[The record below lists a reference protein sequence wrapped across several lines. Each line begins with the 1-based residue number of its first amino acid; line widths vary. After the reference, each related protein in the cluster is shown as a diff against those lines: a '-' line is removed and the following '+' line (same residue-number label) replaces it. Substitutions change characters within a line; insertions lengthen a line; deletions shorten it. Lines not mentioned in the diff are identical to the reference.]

1 MKSIRDTLVETVHMV
16 MPEHANPIGTL
27 YGGRLMYWIT
37 ETAFLCASRIA
48 RGPVTLGSMDGIDFL
63 YPIKVQEIVTVQAE
77 VEYIGRSSMEVGVRV
92 FTEEPETQRRRVTT
106 FAYLAFVAID
116 AEGRPRPIP
125 ETLKPEGP
133 EELQRYQRA
142 EERRNLRKQR
152 LQQEPRTPDRGVMS
166 WAPFPY
172 TLEYTRMVFPEDTLA
187 PNIMFSGRLFLDLDQ
202 AASIL
207 ARRFVRSPVVTASF
221 DATDFYAPI
230 HQGDILVIQLA
241 LTYTGRTSMEIHA
254 RVMAENPVTGE
265 LQLTCSSYTTFV
277 HLGEDGKPKPLPR
290 HLTPLTTLE
299 KQAFQAAEERKQARR
314 ERAKYF
320 RQLAEALM
328 AQQGNYSDPTGSP

>member
-1 MKSIRDTLVETVHMV
+1 MKSIRETLVETVHLV
-16 MPEHANPIGTL
+16 MPEHTNPIGTL

-63 YPIKVQEIVTVQAE
+63 DPIRVREIVTVQAE

-92 FTEEPETQRRRVTT
+92 LTENPENQKKRVTT

-116 AEGRPRPIP
+116 PQGRPRPIP
-125 ETLKPEGP
+125 ETLAPKDP
-133 EELQRYQRA
+133 EEQQRYERA
-142 EERRNLRKQR
+142 EARRNQRKQR
-152 LQQEPRTPDRGVMS
+152 LQKEPRLPDRGVSS

-172 TLEYTRMVFPEDTLA
+172 TLEYTRMIFPEDTLA

-207 ARRFVRSPVVTASF
+207 ARRFVRGPVVTASF

-230 HQGDILVIQLA
+230 HQGDILIIQLA
-241 LTYTGRTSMEIHA
+241 LTYTGRTSIEIHA
-254 RVMAENPVTGE
+254 RVMAEDPVSGD
-265 LQLTCSSYTTFV
+265 LRLTCSSYTTFV
-277 HLGEDGKPKPLPR
+277 HLGQDGKPKPLPR
-290 HLTPLTTLE
+290 RLTPLTTQE
-299 KQAFQAAEERKQARR
+299 KQAFQEAEARKRARL
-314 ERAKYF
+314 ERARYF
-320 RQLAEALM
+320 RQFAEALM
-328 AQQGNYSDPTGSP
+328 AQQTESPTD